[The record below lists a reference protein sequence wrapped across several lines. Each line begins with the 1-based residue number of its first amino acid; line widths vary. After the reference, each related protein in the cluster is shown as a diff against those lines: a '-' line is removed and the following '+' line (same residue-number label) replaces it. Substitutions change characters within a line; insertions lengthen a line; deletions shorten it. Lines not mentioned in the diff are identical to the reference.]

1 MAIVAMLFFFIP
13 ETTLSKFKTKSYTE
27 TRKVLQLDAKENENN
42 MCRQAHHGKSFVGNH
57 IHKTLQVIFLIR
69 YS

>member
-1 MAIVAMLFFFIP
+1 MLFFFIP
-13 ETTLSKFKTKSYTE
+13 ETTLSKLKRKLYTKYTE
-27 TRKVLQLDAKENENN
+27 TRRVLQLDAKENENN

-69 YS
+69 SS